1 MKYFCSF
8 VGVKLFQFC
17 WKCLVARKNG
27 QKITK
32 SQRLNSLPKFFNLT
46 NKTVDTNKI
55 QGVKSLAFFSLQQ
68 HIVKHV
74 MVRD

>member
-27 QKITK
+27 QNHEIA
-32 SQRLNSLPKFFNLT
+32 
-46 NKTVDTNKI
+46 KT
-55 QGVKSLAFFSLQQ
+55 
-68 HIVKHV
+68 
-74 MVRD
+74 

>member
-27 QKITK
+27 QKSRNRK
-32 SQRLNSLPKFFNLT
+32 DLT
-46 NKTVDTNKI
+46 AYQNFLT
-55 QGVKSLAFFSLQQ
+55 
-68 HIVKHV
+68 
-74 MVRD
+74 